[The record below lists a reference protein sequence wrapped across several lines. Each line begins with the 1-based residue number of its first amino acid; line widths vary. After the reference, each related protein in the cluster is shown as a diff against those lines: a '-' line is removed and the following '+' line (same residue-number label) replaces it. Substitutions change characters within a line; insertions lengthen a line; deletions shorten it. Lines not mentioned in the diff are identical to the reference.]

1 MFGLSES
8 SLKARCS
15 VPEFESGGI
24 VPLALAGLVLM
35 LGLVQDIRSYAPYH
49 RANARHPPTKREVK
63 GVISFSVNTKK
74 KCVPPAVVVKSIGFC
89 DNDNCDSVPG
99 Q

>member
-49 RANARHPPTKREVK
+49 RANARHPPTKKEVA
-63 GVISFSVNTKK
+63 VAISLSVNTKK
-74 KCVPPAVVVKSIGFC
+74 KWVPPAVVVSNIGYC